1 MIYATK
7 ELPRVWRSQVG
18 LKDEMVLK
26 EAGLDNMFLKCGSKV
41 NEMVL
46 AGFWQT
52 VVLTEQ

>member
-1 MIYATK
+1 M
-7 ELPRVWRSQVG
+7 PRRSTTSPGQVG